1 MPTKFVRQKE
11 RELWK
16 VKTEVEALRA
26 IAPLLSDDNG
36 VTDDHKTAAAGSN
49 VPSRLVRMQQAVNAS
64 HQPAD
69 APSGKTAARGGRSSL
84 TLLSATSQ
92 PGYETA
98 RRLRR
103 WAIVDRPA
111 VAQDVSL
118 KNAHT

>member
-69 APSGKTAARGGRSSL
+69 APQWEDSGK
-84 TLLSATSQ
+84 
-92 PGYETA
+92 
-98 RRLRR
+98 R
-103 WAIVDRPA
+103 WP
-111 VAQDVSL
+111 
-118 KNAHT
+118 